1 MSQLSTF
8 SIVLFRFECSF
19 ILKLWWNSLLIKLKE
34 LLKKTSELFYIGSTD
49 KLPPP
54 LSREEE
60 EYYVLQASDGDIF
73 ARDKLVEHNL
83 RLVVFLA
90 KKYENTGVD
99 LEDLVSIGTIG
110 LMKGV
115 KTFSS
120 DKNIKLATYA
130 SRCIDNEILMFLR
143 KNKKVKGEIS
153 FEESLSFD
161 ADGNELHLE
170 DVLGTDKD
178 VVTKPL
184 EDDLNKRIM
193 IEEIDKLNTRDREI
207 IIMRYGLFDQE
218 EKTQKEVADILGIS
232 QSYIS
237 RIEKR
242 VIKRLKNIVKC
253 WIIILF
259 LILFSCALLVK
270 WYNEAMVRINC
281 KFDSY
286 LGHQIDWYSNYIEN
300 YKGKNLKKVLFYAIM
315 NVSREL
321 EYNKKGNT

>member
-1 MSQLSTF
+1 M
-8 SIVLFRFECSF
+8 
-19 ILKLWWNSLLIKLKE
+19 LKILIKLKE

-193 IEEIDKLNTRDREI
+193 MEEIDKLNTRDREI

-242 VIKRLKNIVKC
+242 VIKRLKNIVR
-253 WIIILF
+253 
-259 LILFSCALLVK
+259 V
-270 WYNEAMVRINC
+270 
-281 KFDSY
+281 
-286 LGHQIDWYSNYIEN
+286 
-300 YKGKNLKKVLFYAIM
+300 
-315 NVSREL
+315 
-321 EYNKKGNT
+321 